1 VLLKYDVCLQLQD
14 EVGDFLGSILMHPYQ
29 PPTRAP
35 HMYAPT
41 SQPLAATGQT
51 GAGKVE
57 RKGKHLSSNS
67 LECESSSPAAKRS
80 RPG

>member
-1 VLLKYDVCLQLQD
+1 MKTCFHLQD

-29 PPTRAP
+29 PPTRAS
-35 HMYAPT
+35 HMFTPAQSVP
-41 SQPLAATGQT
+41 AAGQG

-57 RKGKHLSSNS
+57 RKGKQLSATS
-67 LECESSSPAAKRS
+67 LDNEPSSPAGKRS